1 MGISSSKI
9 VSSCWPWPVSLA
21 SKTNST
27 EDQSKE
33 NKVPSTQVTP
43 EIPRPKNRASLIT
56 NAKEPLKIQDNN
68 QAQNSVQPATASV
81 NISSNQPDKSE
92 ASDDVFDQKPIEITE
107 TIDTR
112 KNLNDVQHVVTKP
125 LSHVI
130 SENNSQTGSVTS
142 RSIEKEEM
150 KEENTESMMQALD
163 EFDLQ
168 QFEEIGLSETSRR
181 MLMSR
186 ASQSGSVTK

>member
-1 MGISSSKI
+1 M
-9 VSSCWPWPVSLA
+9 
-21 SKTNST
+21 
-27 EDQSKE
+27 
-33 NKVPSTQVTP
+33 
-43 EIPRPKNRASLIT
+43 
-56 NAKEPLKIQDNN
+56 
-68 QAQNSVQPATASV
+68 
-81 NISSNQPDKSE
+81 
-92 ASDDVFDQKPIEITE
+92 
-107 TIDTR
+107 
-112 KNLNDVQHVVTKP
+112 QHVVTKP